1 MKHEPDLFDKID
13 AKADAESYARGIAD
27 LEAGRTVSHEA
38 VVQWLRSWGSGN
50 RLPKPKIGD

>member
-38 VVQWLRSWGSGN
+38 MREWLLSWGRGEKHPMPLSG
-50 RLPKPKIGD
+50 D